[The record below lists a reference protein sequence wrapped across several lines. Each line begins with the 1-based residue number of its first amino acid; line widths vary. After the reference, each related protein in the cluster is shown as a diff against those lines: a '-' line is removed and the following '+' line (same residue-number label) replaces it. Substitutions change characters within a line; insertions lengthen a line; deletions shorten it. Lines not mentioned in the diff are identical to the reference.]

1 LRVDGEI
8 LLSVEPDN
16 DVVDDTVE
24 DPVVVGKY
32 VVGSSVIVGS
42 NVVVVG
48 EGDNKS
54 VGVAVGLEVGETEV
68 GLVVVDTKVGASVGC
83 CVGSF
88 VPIRRIGR
96 HIKY

>member
-1 LRVDGEI
+1 MEA
-8 LLSVEPDN
+8 DN

-24 DPVVVGKY
+24 DSVAVGKY
-32 VVGSSVIVGS
+32 VVGSGVIVAS
-42 NVVVVG
+42 NVGGRVREGVDKAVG
-48 EGDNKS
+48 TS
-54 VGVAVGLEVGETEV
+54 VGLEVGETEV
-68 GLVVVDTKVGASVGC
+68 GLIVVDTKVGASVGC

>member
-1 LRVDGEI
+1 LIQFLKSKLQQGSGDEVGDADGVDVRFSDGEAAG
-8 LLSVEPDN
+8 EA
-16 DVVDDTVE
+16 
-24 DPVVVGKY
+24 
-32 VVGSSVIVGS
+32 VGSS
-42 NVVVVG
+42 VVVVG
-48 EGDNKS
+48 EDVDKS

>member
-8 LLSVEPDN
+8 LLSVEADA

-24 DPVVVGKY
+24 DPVA
-32 VVGSSVIVGS
+32 VGS
-42 NVVVVG
+42 
-48 EGDNKS
+48 
-54 VGVAVGLEVGETEV
+54 
-68 GLVVVDTKVGASVGC
+68 VVVDTKVGASVGC